1 MPDSSQTHETTAPSY
16 TEADENGFSARLQT
30 FKDKYPGYPVIPIT
44 KPPSAPG
51 PPPKCLC
58 NPCSGRS
65 DAERWDSPAARRDAH
80 DLQSAIVAA
89 LFAVISSKDT
99 AAVTHLISQGLISPD
114 CPKADGETPLL
125 ACIRAARSAAL
136 ARALLA
142 LGADPDLAGVT
153 EASLGPDDDNNNNNT
168 IRGGGDG
175 YVERTPLMLAAAT
188 GQLAVVRILVGEFG
202 ADDAAVGTRGETA
215 LRLAAEAGHR
225 DVVRYLPAR
234 RRGAWRRLRCSR
246 EVVALRRAVVTAGEM
261 VAFLG
266 WELPRLLLVQ
276 LPWKIGRWAWKN
288 RGPIGRWAVRVVRWI
303 PRGMGDVTKGVWKGL
318 KGVPRLAWRVIVW
331 ISKAVPRALDFV
343 WKGLVDGSKKFGRA
357 VAFTA
362 RRLVS
367 VLHSFFAAVIDRL
380 KNIKLRDVGHDLL
393 VAMGAFFVKLPGA
406 VWAFMSQ
413 SVVVAGRAIDAFF
426 NSCCIRLLFKALC
439 LVPKILWQMVESLW
453 AAFGRG
459 VDELMILVNPKRVS
473 SVGRRT

>member
-1 MPDSSQTHETTAPSY
+1 MPDSNRTQETQAPSY
-16 TEADENGFSARLQT
+16 TEAEENGFSARLQT

-99 AAVTHLISQGLISPD
+99 AGVTHLISQGLISPD

-142 LGADPDLAGVT
+142 LGADPDLAGMT
-153 EASLGPDDDNNNNNT
+153 EASLGPDDDNT
-168 IRGGGDG
+168 IRGCGDG

-276 LPWKIGRWAWKN
+276 LPWKIGRWAWTN
-288 RGPIGRWAVRVVRWI
+288 RGRIGRWVVRVVRWI
-303 PRGMGDVTKGVWKGL
+303 PRGLGDVAKGVWRGIE
-318 KGVPRLAWRVIVW
+318 GVPRATWRMIVW
-331 ISKAVPRALDFV
+331 ISQAVPRAWGVL
-343 WKGLVDGSKKFGRA
+343 WKGLVDGTKRVGRA
-357 VAFTA
+357 VAFAA

-380 KNIKLRDVGHDLL
+380 KNITLRDVGHDLSVAIGAL
-393 VAMGAFFVKLPGA
+393 VVKLPGA
-406 VWAFMSQ
+406 VWSFMSQ
-413 SVVVAGRAIDAFF
+413 LVVVAGRAIDAFF
-426 NSCCIRLLFKALC
+426 NSCCILLLFKALC
-439 LVPKILWQMVESLW
+439 LVPKILWEMVESLW
-453 AAFGRG
+453 ASFGRG
-459 VDELMILVNPKRVS
+459 VDELITLVNPKRVS
-473 SVGRRT
+473 SGGSRL